1 VSELNCAFP
10 DPLLNSTRSALLNPH
25 RDAFCLGGS
34 TNQINLPIQINQTTP
49 ILIELLRID
58 FDSADTETI
67 SISAK
72 SLRNMKKAALKT
84 QHPKDPNS
92 PLILQH
98 PVKKPGLYTLQ
109 KIVDESNLQV
119 RPRQSNVVVVQCPQ
133 ARVLRTSPNKCRG
146 ELSDIAFEV
155 IGTPPL
161 RVKYRK
167 MVNDNPV
174 EASFQSIQPEDFISP
189 LSRQQQLAG
198 TVMRLGDTDASW
210 ARAQRVVV
218 PVNETLFNSGRWW
231 YAIDEVHDA
240 LGNMLSYVPQLD
252 DYERPRTKITD
263 QQQLF
268 TVHERPRLSLR
279 GHSERGCDSQ
289 HPLKV
294 ARGDKQQLPVKFES
308 EGRGPIE
315 DEAHTV
321 EYLFTATQDILSN
334 GDHNPE
340 REEIRKHVFKNNLD
354 SLLIGESGLY
364 SLTSVATQFCA
375 GEVME
380 PASCLL
386 QNPPQPEVSISYT
399 NITDR
404 CAGNPVGLSVTLDFT
419 GTPPFEVHYLTR
431 KKGSKGDQY
440 KTIRADGLRAQIEL
454 TPPDAGEYTYEFSDI
469 NDRYY
474 KGMKMSMPHIEQTV
488 KPSASAHFESASPS
502 GPLCL
507 YEEAAFNVRLG
518 GEGPWNLEYELVHNG
533 KRSKKIISDIVDEHV
548 TLKTGALD
556 SGGEYTIS
564 LTSIEAGGCKEYSK
578 EEVSFT
584 VRHQRPKA
592 AFGLLDGKR
601 NVHTLEGKQLR
612 LPLRL
617 TGERPWTLEYQN
629 TDDTSAPIVRHTAYN
644 ENFMLEVNQRGTYQL
659 KNVRDSAC
667 PGVVDEDA
675 DQFKVEWI
683 ERPTLSIAGS
693 PTVEV
698 SGSKFVKK
706 EVCEGD
712 EDFVELAFTGTLCF
726 SFLFSPSAILINT
739 QETHLST

>member
-1 VSELNCAFP
+1 V
-10 DPLLNSTRSALLNPH
+10 
-25 RDAFCLGGS
+25 
-34 TNQINLPIQINQTTP
+34 
-49 ILIELLRID
+49 D

-72 SLRNMKKAALKT
+72 SLRNMRKAALRI
-84 QHPKDPNS
+84 QHPKDSNG

-109 KIVDESNLQV
+109 KIVDESKLQV

-133 ARVLRTSPNKCRG
+133 ARVLQTSANKCRG

-161 RVKYRK
+161 KVKYRK

-174 EASFQSIQPEDFISP
+174 EASFQSIQPDDFISP

-198 TVMRLGDTDASW
+198 TVMRFGETDASW
-210 ARAQRVVV
+210 ARAQRVAV

-240 LGNMLSYVPQLD
+240 LGNMLSYAPQLD
-252 DYERPRTKITD
+252 DYERPKAKITD

-268 TVHERPRLSLR
+268 TVHERPRISLR
-279 GHSERGCDSQ
+279 GHGERGCDSQ

-294 ARGDKQQLPVKFES
+294 AKGDKQQLPVKFES
-308 EGRGPIE
+308 EGRGPIV

-321 EYLFTATQDILSN
+321 QYLFTSTDDILSN

-340 REEIRKHVFKNNLD
+340 REEIRKHIFKNNHD

-364 SLTSVATQFCA
+364 SLTSVSTQFCE

-386 QNPPQPEVSISYT
+386 QNPPEPEVSISHT
-399 NITDR
+399 DLTDR
-404 CAGNPVGLSVTLDFT
+404 CAGNPVGLSLAMDFV
-419 GTPPFEVHYLTR
+419 GTPPFEIHYLIR
-431 KKGSKGDQY
+431 KKNNADMFRTLK
-440 KTIRADGLRAQIEL
+440 ADGLRAQIDL
-454 TPPDAGEYTYEFSDI
+454 TPPDAGEYTYKFYDI
-469 NDRYY
+469 KDRYY
-474 KGMKMSMPHIEQTV
+474 ATKKIDVTLEQTV
-488 KPSASAHFESASPS
+488 KPSASAHFESVSPS

-533 KRSKKIISDIVDEHV
+533 KRTKKLISDIVDEHV
-548 TLKTGALD
+548 TIKTGPLG

-564 LTSIEAGGCKEYSK
+564 LTSVEAGGCKEYSK
-578 EEVSFT
+578 EEVPFT

-592 AFGLLDGKR
+592 SFGLIDGKR
-601 NVHTLEGKQLR
+601 SIHTLEGKQLR

-629 TDDTSAPIVRHTAYN
+629 KDDASAPVVRHTAHN
-644 ENFMLEVNQRGTYQL
+644 ENFMLEVNQRGTYEL
-659 KNVRDSAC
+659 KSVRDSAC

-675 DQFKVEWI
+675 DLFKVEWI
-683 ERPTLSIAGS
+683 ERPTLSIADS
-693 PTVEV
+693 PTVDL

-712 EDFVELAFTGTLCF
+712 EDFVELSFTGMSPTLLIF
-726 SFLFSPSAILINT
+726 SITVLRHPRRQCSL
-739 QETHLST
+739 